1 MIRIQEIIELE
12 KGKQKLIFEDGESMQ
27 LYRKESNAYG
37 LQEGMEISEALY
49 EELLYEVVGKRAKKR
64 AMHLLERQERTE
76 YQLREKLRQNEY
88 PQEAIEGAI
97 VYVKKYH
104 YLDDMRYACAFVR
117 CQCEKRSKRRIEQD
131 LMKRGIAKEIIQE
144 ALELE
149 GHEDETESIG
159 RLLVKKGYHSEME
172 REEAYKIYQFLLRK
186 GYRAED
192 IRRAME
198 RM

>member
-1 MIRIQEIIELE
+1 MILIQEIIELE

-37 LQEGMEISEALY
+37 LQEGMGISEALY
-49 EELLYEVVGKRAKKR
+49 DELLYEVVGKRAKKR

-97 VYVKKYH
+97 IYVKKYH
-104 YLDDMRYACAFVR
+104 YLDDMRYACTFVR

-192 IRRAME
+192 ICRAME

>member
-27 LYRKESNAYG
+27 LYRKESHAYG
-37 LQEGMEISEALY
+37 LQKGMEISEALY

-88 PQEAIEGAI
+88 PQEAIKEAI
-97 VYVKKYH
+97 AYVKKYH
-104 YLDDMRYACAFVR
+104 YLDDMRYACTFVR
-117 CQCEKRSKRRIEQD
+117 CQREKRSKRRIEQD